1 MFSRSRSVSVIIFAV
16 ASMVAS
22 HGLAVDLGN
31 QVRLHGYGGWVY
43 GQTDGNRYLNGTE
56 EGSYDNVNF
65 ALNVSASPSERLTI
79 FGQFEFHAAEQG
91 DEVELDFAFADWRIG
106 SSLHARFGQVQQP
119 FGLYSEIYAV
129 GTLRPFIDLPQSI
142 YGPQGI
148 TAEAYRGV
156 GLVGSAF
163 AGTGWRLQY
172 DVYFGGLESEQWHPS
187 IPGVAAAFEQELADD
202 AFSVDSREVLG
213 GRLNVTPPVPG
224 MLFGISAYRG
234 TQDGGGE
241 DELPPAFEV
250 FPKFDGDRFAW
261 GVHFEYLGDSLEAR
275 TEYATQNI
283 GESSF
288 SGGYIELSYRFGEHW
303 QIAGRYD
310 RSEIG
315 GIEVEPTFDYAKVFD
330 HEDFAAAVNFW
341 FSRELVIKLEYH
353 MVYGTRFAATSPE
366 DYVMDIITGA
376 FETETQLIQLGAQ
389 FSF

>member
-1 MFSRSRSVSVIIFAV
+1 M
-16 ASMVAS
+16 
-22 HGLAVDLGN
+22 
-31 QVRLHGYGGWVY
+31 
-43 GQTDGNRYLNGTE
+43 
-56 EGSYDNVNF
+56 
-65 ALNVSASPSERLTI
+65 
-79 FGQFEFHAAEQG
+79 
-91 DEVELDFAFADWRIG
+91 
-106 SSLHARFGQVQQP
+106 
-119 FGLYSEIYAV
+119 
-129 GTLRPFIDLPQSI
+129 
-142 YGPQGI
+142 
-148 TAEAYRGV
+148 
-156 GLVGSAF
+156 
-163 AGTGWRLQY
+163 
-172 DVYFGGLESEQWHPS
+172 
-187 IPGVAAAFEQELADD
+187 ADD

-234 TQDGGGE
+234 TQDGGVA

-261 GVHFEYLGDSLEAR
+261 GVHFDYLGDSLEAR